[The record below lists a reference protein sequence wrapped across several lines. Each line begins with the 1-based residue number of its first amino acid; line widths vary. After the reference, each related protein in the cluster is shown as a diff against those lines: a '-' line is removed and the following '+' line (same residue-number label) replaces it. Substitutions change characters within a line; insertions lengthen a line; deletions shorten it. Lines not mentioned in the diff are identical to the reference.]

1 MMTDPNAMAEAQKEI
16 EALMGGLAE
25 GGSASGSEAEMM
37 QMLQAMMQGN
47 PGK

>member
-1 MMTDPNAMAEAQKEI
+1 MMTDRMLWQRQKEI

-25 GGSASGSEAEMM
+25 GGSASGGEAEMM
-37 QMLQAMMQGN
+37 QMLQAMMQGT